1 MALPMLPETLPALSR
16 SALAQTIQ
24 LAITPVFLLTAI
36 GAFLAVMTTRLG
48 RVIDRARAL
57 EEKVGAGLPDAR
69 TRTELVSLDRRI
81 RLANR
86 AVSLSVASAL
96 LLCLLIALLF
106 VWRLQPN
113 LLAPL
118 QPNSLLPMLF
128 IAVLALLTASLFA
141 FLLEVRIALRTIRVS
156 AEILARKPG
165 TAAET

>member
-1 MALPMLPETLPALSR
+1 MPIIPDSLPALSR
-16 SALAQTIQ
+16 SALADTIQ

-69 TRTELVSLDRRI
+69 TRAELVSLDRRI

-96 LLCLLIALLF
+96 LLCLLIAFLF
-106 VWRLQPN
+106 LWRLQPK
-113 LLAPL
+113 LIAPL
-118 QPNSLLPMLF
+118 QPNNALPLLF

-141 FLLEVRIALRTIRVS
+141 FLLEVRVALRTVRVS
-156 AEILARKPG
+156 SEILARKPEP
-165 TAAET
+165 AADA

>member
-1 MALPMLPETLPALSR
+1 MPLIPDALPALSR
-16 SALAQTIQ
+16 SALADTIQ

-57 EEKVGAGLPDAR
+57 EDKVGAGLPDGHIR
-69 TRTELVSLDRRI
+69 KELVSLDRRI

-86 AVSLSVASAL
+86 AVSLSVGSAL
-96 LLCLLIALLF
+96 LLCLLIAFLF
-106 VWRLQPN
+106 LWRLQPAWV
-113 LLAPL
+113 APM

-141 FLLEVRIALRTIRVS
+141 FLLEVRIALKTVRVS
-156 AEILARKPG
+156 AEILARKPEP
-165 TAAET
+165 AART